1 MGEQRGRGQRSRE
14 ETHATIFADATV
26 FEDATILFADATI
39 FADAAIFASL
49 QATGLSYNILI
60 H

>member
-26 FEDATILFADATI
+26 FKDATILFADV
-39 FADAAIFASL
+39 AIFASL
-49 QATGLSYNILI
+49 QATGLSYNILFLI